1 MAKHIYSIGQQV
13 SFDGSGG
20 TYLKLAGVFTVTR
33 LMPPLGTEFQ
43 YRIKGGAEAHERV
56 VLEHE
61 LRVPDKGSSIGA
73 ADSRASSA
81 AIKTARVFMGQ
92 S

>member
-20 TYLKLAGVFTVTR
+20 THLKLAGVFTVTR

-61 LRVPDKGSSIGA
+61 LRVPDKGSSTGI
-73 ADSRASSA
+73 ADSRVSPAGA
-81 AIKTARVFMGQ
+81 KAARVFARQ
-92 S
+92 F